1 MATTRQGQNL
11 VTRYFPG
18 VEDVDLSKDPVTRRE
33 IETLAA
39 EKNAKELESRLS
51 TSEHEDLNTEYC

>member
-11 VTRYFPG
+11 IARHFPG

-39 EKNAKELESRLS
+39 EKNVKELEGRLS